1 MGITFDGS
9 INFGAILNAAVL
21 LVGFVVAFT
30 RIGGRIDLLALRI
43 EEIEKIITDTKTYDR
58 RITTLEERVTNQA
71 ARIEDL
77 KRSPRGNH
85 A

>member
-1 MGITFDGS
+1 MGLSFDGS

-30 RIGGRIDLLALRI
+30 RIGGRIDILVLRI

-71 ARIEDL
+71 SRIDDL
-77 KRSPRGNH
+77 KRSPTR
-85 A
+85 

>member
-1 MGITFDGS
+1 MGLSFDGS
-9 INFGAILNAAVL
+9 INAGALLNAAVL

-30 RIGGRIDLLALRI
+30 RLGGRIDILALRI
-43 EEIEKIITDTKTYDR
+43 EEVEKIITDNKTHDR

-71 ARIEDL
+71 SRIDEIR
-77 KRSPRGNH
+77 KTRSGH